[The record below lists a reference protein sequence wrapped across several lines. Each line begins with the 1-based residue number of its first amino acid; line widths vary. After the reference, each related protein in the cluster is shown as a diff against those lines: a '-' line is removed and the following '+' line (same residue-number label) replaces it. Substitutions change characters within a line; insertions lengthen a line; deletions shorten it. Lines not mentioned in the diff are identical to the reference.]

1 MTPGRLAWGLFGLA
15 VVLVVP
21 GPVLQTALEWKDEA
35 DLVFLLAFVA
45 LQLGTA
51 GAGAV
56 IASRLPRNPVG
67 WCFLAMGVGMAV
79 AISSGVYAELGL
91 DSTHGPLPADE
102 VAAWFS
108 SWIFIPVI
116 FGVPLY
122 LLLVFPDGRFLS
134 PRWRWVG
141 FGLAA
146 IVALASVAL
155 AFKPGEIE
163 PLGVQNR
170 LAFGGKAGELMTAL
184 DSITNLLALPGFGLA
199 VAGLVVRFRR
209 SRGVERQQ
217 LKWFTYVAAFVG
229 IGLAGSILVPGG
241 WPADLLFFIG
251 LAALAGLPV
260 AAAIAILRYRLYDID
275 VVINRTLVYGALT
288 ATLAAAYLGSVL
300 LLQLALSPLTEDSGL
315 AVAGST
321 LAVAAL
327 FRPAR
332 TRIQGAVDRRFYRR
346 RYDAARTLAGFG
358 ARLRDQVDLD
368 SLSAE
373 LRTVV
378 ADTMQPAHVSLW
390 MRGSEA
396 GR

>member
-1 MTPGRLAWGLFGLA
+1 
-15 VVLVVP
+15 
-21 GPVLQTALEWKDEA
+21 
-35 DLVFLLAFVA
+35 VFLLVFVV
-45 LQLGTA
+45 LQLGTS

-56 IASRLPRNPVG
+56 IASRLPSNPVG
-67 WCFLAMGVGMAV
+67 WCFLAMGVGMAL
-79 AISSGVYAELGL
+79 AISSSVYAELGV
-91 DSTHGPLPADE
+91 DSRHGPLPGDD

-108 SWIFIPVI
+108 NWIFIPVL

-134 PRWRWVG
+134 RRWRRVG
-141 FGLAA
+141 VLLAA
-146 IVALASVAL
+146 IVAVASVAL

-163 PLGVQNR
+163 PLELQNP
-170 LAFGGKAGELMTAL
+170 LAFGGVAGELMTAL
-184 DSITNLLALPGFGLA
+184 DSITNLLALPGFALA

-241 WPADLLFFIG
+241 WPADLLFLIG
-251 LAALAGLPV
+251 LVALAGLPV
-260 AAAIAILRYRLYDID
+260 AAGIAILRYRLYDID

-300 LLQLALSPLTEDSGL
+300 LLQLALSPLTEESDL
-315 AVAGST
+315 AIAGST

-332 TRIQGAVDRRFYRR
+332 ARIQRTVDRRFYRR
-346 RYDAARTLAGFG
+346 RYDAARTLEGFG
-358 ARLRDQVDLD
+358 ARVRDQVELD
-368 SLSAE
+368 SLGAE
-373 LRTVV
+373 LRAVV
-378 ADTMQPAHVSLW
+378 ADTMQPTHVSLW
-390 MRGSEA
+390 LREA
-396 GR
+396 AR

>member
-1 MTPGRLAWGLFGLA
+1 VTASGLAWGLFGLA
-15 VVLVVP
+15 LLLVVP
-21 GPVLQTALEWKDEA
+21 GPVLQTALEWQDEA
-35 DLVFLLAFVA
+35 DLVFLVAFVA

-67 WCFLAMGVGMAV
+67 WCFLAMGVGMAL
-79 AISSGVYAELGL
+79 AISASVYAELGI
-91 DSTHGPLPADE
+91 DTRHGPLPADD

-108 SWIFIPVI
+108 NWIFIPVI

-134 PRWRWVG
+134 PHWRRVG
-141 FGLAA
+141 AGLAA
-146 IVALASVAL
+146 VVALASVAL

-163 PLGVQNR
+163 SIGLENPLA
-170 LAFGGKAGELMTAL
+170 LGGTAGELMTAL
-184 DSITNLLALPGFGLA
+184 DSITNVLALPGFGLA

-241 WPADLLFFIG
+241 WPADLLFFVG

-260 AAAIAILRYRLYDID
+260 AAGMAILRYRLYEID
-275 VVINRTLVYGALT
+275 VVINRTLVYAALT
-288 ATLAAAYLGSVL
+288 ATLAGAYLGCVL
-300 LLQLALSPLTEDSGL
+300 LLQLALSPLTEESDL
-315 AVAGST
+315 AIAGST

-332 TRIQGAVDRRFYRR
+332 ARIQAAVDRRFYRR
-346 RYDAARTLAGFG
+346 RYDAARTLEGFG
-358 ARLRDQVDLD
+358 SRLRDQVELD
-368 SLSAE
+368 ALGGE
-373 LRTVV
+373 LRQVV
-378 ADTMQPAHVSLW
+378 AETMQPAHVSLW
-390 MRGSEA
+390 LRKA
-396 GR
+396 AP